1 MKKEIKSARILFCLK
16 PSLKTAL
23 RKYCKAKGLSM
34 TDVIEEQIKK
44 VTKYK

>member
-23 RKYCKAKGLSM
+23 KKHARSKGLSM
-34 TDVIEEQIKK
+34 TDVIEEQIIR